1 MEKRRKK
8 RKKSKKS
15 KKVEVKAD
23 VRLYLAHDVI
33 WMLLNDEERNRRIS
47 AERVTTEGLEV
58 ETEID
63 VDKDGDMTFASH
75 SWDWRSMALNLGF
88 DKAELVIDP
97 TRNWYVLL
105 YNREKIDKAERNG

>member
-1 MEKRRKK
+1 MENKLGKSNKRN
-8 RKKSKKS
+8 KS
-15 KKVEVKAD
+15 KKVEVKSD

-33 WMLLNDEERNRRIS
+33 WMLLNDEERHRLIS

-58 ETEID
+58 ETEMG

-75 SWDWRSMALNLGF
+75 SWDWRSVALDLGF

-97 TRNWYVLL
+97 TRNRYVLL
-105 YNREKIDKAERNG
+105 YNKEKIVASDKA

>member
-1 MEKRRKK
+1 MEKK
-8 RKKSKKS
+8 RKKRKKS

-23 VRLYLAHDVI
+23 VRLFLAHDVI

-58 ETEID
+58 EMEMG

-75 SWDWRSMALNLGF
+75 SWDLRSVAFDLGF
-88 DKAELVIDP
+88 DKAELVIDH

-105 YNREKIDKAERNG
+105 YNMEKIDKTGRNH

>member
-1 MEKRRKK
+1 MEKKL
-8 RKKSKKS
+8 KKSKKS

-47 AERVTTEGLEV
+47 AERVTTGGLEV
-58 ETEID
+58 ETEIG
-63 VDKDGDMTFASH
+63 VDKDGDVTFASH
-75 SWDWRSMALNLGF
+75 SWDWRSVALDLGF

-105 YNREKIDKAERNG
+105 YNREKIDKADRNW